1 MGKKSGFTATELA
14 QICKLYVKE
23 GRSYSQIAKILGKGT
38 ETSVRNALVK
48 AKIRRG
54 TEESGKLEL
63 FRPGQTFGEI
73 TLIKQLI
80 KSKKLKY
87 HVSCS
92 CGYEF
97 DIDPYLL
104 TLANNH
110 KDQVSCC
117 VRCRTVA
124 WNGNI
129 WLNQSAQ
136 ELMIMQRDTQR
147 DESTHWWCCISTGKH
162 PNQSLHSCI
171 EANHVVQLSRP
182 IWEKIK
188 NERGLKCL
196 SIPSEQQL
204 EFHGRHPERAPLFL
218 SSDGLEGMERSREET
233 DDQPG
238 RPLVDDH
245 SQRREHLGLSGQ
257 QQHWSNARCAME
269 TRRGHDLQ
277 SQHANKKILIF
288 YMNTGE

>member
-63 FRPGQTFGEI
+63 FRPGQKFGEI

-104 TLANNH
+104 TLANDH
-110 KDQVSCC
+110 KDKVSCC

-124 WNGNI
+124 
-129 WLNQSAQ
+129 
-136 ELMIMQRDTQR
+136 
-147 DESTHWWCCISTGKH
+147 
-162 PNQSLHSCI
+162 
-171 EANHVVQLSRP
+171 
-182 IWEKIK
+182 
-188 NERGLKCL
+188 
-196 SIPSEQQL
+196 
-204 EFHGRHPERAPLFL
+204 
-218 SSDGLEGMERSREET
+218 
-233 DDQPG
+233 
-238 RPLVDDH
+238 
-245 SQRREHLGLSGQ
+245 
-257 QQHWSNARCAME
+257 
-269 TRRGHDLQ
+269 
-277 SQHANKKILIF
+277 
-288 YMNTGE
+288 